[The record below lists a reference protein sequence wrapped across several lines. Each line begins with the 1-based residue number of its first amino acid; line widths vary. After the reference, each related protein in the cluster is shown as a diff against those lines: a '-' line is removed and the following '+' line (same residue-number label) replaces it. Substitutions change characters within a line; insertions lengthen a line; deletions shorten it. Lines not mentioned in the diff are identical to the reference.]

1 MDNPEIVNGFR
12 SPHDNERN
20 SKTNHMLLFLLRID
34 LPLRKNHLPSLEI
47 MIHQIPVVVA
57 ASVVVVVVVVV
68 VVGVVVV
75 VVVVAAVVV
84 GSMIK

>member
-1 MDNPEIVNGFR
+1 
-12 SPHDNERN
+12 
-20 SKTNHMLLFLLRID
+20 MLLFLLRIG
-34 LPLRKNHLPSLEI
+34 LPLRKIWNHLPSLEI

-75 VVVVAAVVV
+75 VVAEVV
-84 GSMIK
+84 GSMIKWYWQKI

>member
-1 MDNPEIVNGFR
+1 MFTFE
-12 SPHDNERN
+12 
-20 SKTNHMLLFLLRID
+20 
-34 LPLRKNHLPSLEI
+34 KNDVWNQLPSLEI

-75 VVVVAAVVV
+75 VVVVVVF
-84 GSMIK
+84 GSMIKWYWRKI